1 MAKVNLKIVLKDGIE
16 NDGPCSK
23 TLRKSEREASRVA
36 VNKIRNTFLFEKLN
50 TKLRRPD
57 DSYELRNVA
66 ELFRLEAE
74 TQTRKGCIEVERT
87 CLRNEK
93 EDKLESNVPPRQR
106 TKKVHFQIEAS
117 HRIVENIAFSEVSV
131 AGIEGSSTQQKGA
144 EAGKAFECTSPKSI
158 RSRKIQKKETCDIS
172 MLKTKPSRT
181 DGATVKASD
190 VNKKAL
196 SLKNDTSKADD
207 SKIKEAQ
214 VMSDIVEEQ
223 PKALRIRTRQKK
235 QEPIIS
241 EGFKKTRKT
250 RQERTIISEVRA
262 VAATRTKARARAS
275 PSPQNPVLDKCAI
288 ACPVITR
295 QMTAGSLVTAVEM
308 LPVMPKTTV
317 FPVIPPRLPVSPK
330 GCTASVEPLLKVSK
344 TAKAP
349 GQAMDATLA
358 AIEIPIA
365 RLETEPRVAA
375 DICWILSTLK
385 ALQDTPSENEIA
397 SACAL
402 NNLCMTSYAALAEL
416 VEISPKDC
424 YIYVARATE
433 IILTQILRME
443 ESIISIVDGSLYFYL
458 QSLLCATLQ
467 RMIKEMSKEDTMCIG
482 DAVVEDLLQIFRSP
496 MQLGP
501 PDVQKNAMMA
511 VASLAEVLGDDF
523 VKYMEAFSPFLCTG
537 IKNVDKSGVCQAAI
551 GTVKNICRAM
561 GSRVHPYCKDIMSAL
576 TESLNNASSTSLLKP
591 EIMVVFGDVAWAIK
605 TEFQIYLEVVLT
617 LIRAQLGFIYKEAT
631 RHKSD
636 NIECLVRLRDCCSQ
650 TYEFIF
656 KCLREEMGTQMFLS
670 LLADFPTIV
679 EPLTKIAEDIN
690 RILAAT
696 QYIGKPK

>member
-1 MAKVNLKIVLKDGIE
+1 MGTKLVGLPSMAKVNLKIVLKDGIE

-402 NNLCMTSYAALAEL
+402 
-416 VEISPKDC
+416 
-424 YIYVARATE
+424 
-433 IILTQILRME
+433 
-443 ESIISIVDGSLYFYL
+443 
-458 QSLLCATLQ
+458 